1 MFRNLRAEMAREG
14 FNGVQVATKIGISD
28 KAFRNKM
35 LGSTEFM
42 RSEMLK
48 VKNLFPEEVT
58 LEYLFDMDGP
68 GIKSA

>member
-14 FNGVQVATKIGISD
+14 LSGVHVATKIGISD
-28 KAFRNKM
+28 RAFRNKM

-58 LEYLFDMDGP
+58 LEYLFDMDSP
-68 GIKSA
+68 GVKTA